1 MEDLLNK
8 LTEEQKTELGNL
20 CQKINDIFE
29 ENDNF
34 TEDDV
39 DKFGTA
45 VFVTE
50 CCEDPEEYRQ
60 ERYNLIG
67 EPTEEM
73 IAEWKAKYGDFNKKV
88 QKALKGE

>member
-29 ENDNF
+29 ENDSF

-39 DKFGTA
+39 DKYACT
-45 VFVTE
+45 
-50 CCEDPEEYRQ
+50 
-60 ERYNLIG
+60 LL
-67 EPTEEM
+67 
-73 IAEWKAKYGDFNKKV
+73 
-88 QKALKGE
+88 QKGIYQVMNELGLWC

>member
-1 MEDLLNK
+1 MAKHIIDKDNTLKALLNK

-39 DKFGTA
+39 DKYACTSLQNGICQVMNELGLWCT
-45 VFVTE
+45 
-50 CCEDPEEYRQ
+50 
-60 ERYNLIG
+60 I
-67 EPTEEM
+67 
-73 IAEWKAKYGDFNKKV
+73 
-88 QKALKGE
+88 

>member
-1 MEDLLNK
+1 MF
-8 LTEEQKTELGNL
+8 
-20 CQKINDIFE
+20 I
-29 ENDNF
+29 
-34 TEDDV
+34 
-39 DKFGTA
+39 
-45 VFVTE
+45 TE

-67 EPTEEM
+67 EPTEGI

>member
-29 ENDNF
+29 KNDNF

-39 DKFGTA
+39 DKYTCTSLQNGICQVMNELGLWCT
-45 VFVTE
+45 
-50 CCEDPEEYRQ
+50 
-60 ERYNLIG
+60 I
-67 EPTEEM
+67 
-73 IAEWKAKYGDFNKKV
+73 
-88 QKALKGE
+88 

>member
-29 ENDNF
+29 ENDSF

-39 DKFGTA
+39 DK
-45 VFVTE
+45 
-50 CCEDPEEYRQ
+50 
-60 ERYNLIG
+60 LL
-67 EPTEEM
+67 
-73 IAEWKAKYGDFNKKV
+73 
-88 QKALKGE
+88 QKGIYQVMNELGLWCTI

>member
-20 CQKINDIFE
+20 CKKINDIFE

-39 DKFGTA
+39 DKYAGTSLQNGIYQ
-45 VFVTE
+45 VMNELGLWCT
-50 CCEDPEEYRQ
+50 
-60 ERYNLIG
+60 I
-67 EPTEEM
+67 
-73 IAEWKAKYGDFNKKV
+73 
-88 QKALKGE
+88 